1 MRFPKSRT
9 SSSTSRTSFPTPGP
23 RPRHGGPRRR
33 GTRPRG
39 PGHRLAGGLC
49 LQSSR
54 HRIPRRRCQG
64 VILDIDD
71 LENEVLDVEDE
82 VVDIEDLADIVY
94 AREVVD
100 IENIVLG
107 ILILFGFMSSRS
119 SSSST
124 LKLKQ
129 RGPRLQRRPRGPCPH
144 TRGRRPRHWG
154 PAAIV
159 VLVLKY
165 HFLVCV
171 SRRGKKTN
179 IQIIN

>member
-1 MRFPKSRT
+1 MRFPKSMT
-9 SSSTSRTSFPTPGP
+9 LSSTSRTSSPTPGP
-23 RPRHGGPRRR
+23 RLRHRGPQRR

-49 LQSSR
+49 PQSSR

-82 VVDIEDLADIVY
+82 IVDIEYLANMVY

-171 SRRGKKTN
+171 SRRGKKTKSK
-179 IQIIN
+179 

>member
-1 MRFPKSRT
+1 MSMRTLSSTLRT
-9 SSSTSRTSFPTPGP
+9 SPVLHIRCRGP
-23 RPRHGGPRRR
+23 RLRRR
-33 GTRPRG
+33 GPL
-39 PGHRLAGGLC
+39 PAGGLC
-49 LQSSR
+49 PRSSR
-54 HRIPRRRCQG
+54 HQVPRRRCQG
-64 VILDIDD
+64 IILDIDD

-154 PAAIV
+154 PTAIV

-165 HFLVCV
+165 LFLVCV